1 MELEILKKQV
11 LNIVNNSKLNIGVI
25 YYVFKDIMDIIEK
38 EYSNYLIRVSKSNN
52 ENKSYE
58 IKCNT
63 LEEDKVEEDNLPK
76 EE

>member
-38 EYSNYLIRVSKSNN
+38 EYSNYLIRVSKNNN

>member
-38 EYSNYLIRVSKSNN
+38 EYSNYLIRISKNDN

-63 LEEDKVEEDNLPK
+63 LEEDSSPEE
-76 EE
+76 E

>member
-38 EYSNYLIRVSKSNN
+38 EYSNYLIRVSKNDN

-63 LEEDKVEEDNLPK
+63 LEEDSSSEE
-76 EE
+76 E

>member
-38 EYSNYLIRVSKSNN
+38 EYSNYLIRVSKNNN

-63 LEEDKVEEDNLPK
+63 LEEDRVEENDSLK